1 MPKNHPVA
9 VGMRKEWDRLTQQH
23 GTDQVMTLRRQGSLY
38 NFYVRMPKEVTQI
51 PPVVTGARE
60 VNALKSGNSRQA
72 GWPKVRA

>member
-23 GTDQVMTLRRQGSLY
+23 GTDQVMTLHRQGSLY

-51 PPVVTGARE
+51 SSEVTGARD

-72 GWPKVRA
+72 GWP